1 MCCWEGK
8 ASIEPRETLVRPE
21 NRDENY
27 AVSGLGIKAYLSRGF
42 VLRGEY
48 RSYVL
53 FTEENDNRNLEE
65 WKIGFSALF

>member
-1 MCCWEGK
+1 M
-8 ASIEPRETLVRPE
+8 RPE
-21 NRDENY
+21 NRDETL
-27 AVSGLGIKAYLSRGF
+27 AFAGGGLKVYLARGF

-65 WKIGFSALF
+65 WKLGFSLLF

>member
-1 MCCWEGK
+1 
-8 ASIEPRETLVRPE
+8 PRATLVRPE

-27 AVSGLGIKAYLSRGF
+27 AVGGLGIKAYLSRGF
-42 VLRGEY
+42 VLRSEY
-48 RSYVL
+48 RNYVL

>member
-1 MCCWEGK
+1 M
-8 ASIEPRETLVRPE
+8 RPE

-27 AVSGLGIKAYLSRGF
+27 VVSGFGIKAYLSRGF